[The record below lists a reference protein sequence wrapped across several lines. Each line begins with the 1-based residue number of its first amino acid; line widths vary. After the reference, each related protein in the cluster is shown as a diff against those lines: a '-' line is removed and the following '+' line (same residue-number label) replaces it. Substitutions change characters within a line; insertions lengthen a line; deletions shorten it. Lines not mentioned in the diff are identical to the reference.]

1 MVETNEIKSKINKEN
16 NGFGKKI
23 ILAVGGVAVG
33 TIFGYALQKGN
44 VYLPSVIQGQMNFTN
59 FTMLKMFMTASLT
72 SSLAITFL
80 NSQGLIVLE
89 KSATMYKR
97 NIVGGFI
104 MGSGISLTG
113 ACPGTVL
120 AQIPQ
125 IRGTLWTLFGGV
137 VGATLFGF
145 VNNYISKLL
154 PSTPPTP
161 KSSTTVYEKFKIS
174 MLKATIPFSLMI
186 VLVLSLIESKFPW
199 QVDSGVSKSI
209 SIFGSITESRVWSP
223 YVAGITIGLMQ
234 IPSYLISN
242 NGLGCSS
249 AYVTVGSKVC
259 NAVNCSVDYFKS
271 FNTTVRSIFGPLL
284 NLGIIGGAYLASQ
297 SNPAPL
303 VEQFNNQSILSHFL
317 GGFVLLFGARINGGC
332 TSNGLTSLGKL
343 EFSSFVTMAS
353 MFAGGV
359 LTSYFL
365 NK

>member
-1 MVETNEIKSKINKEN
+1 MVEIKDKEIKN
-16 NGFGKKI
+16 NNNFGKKI

-33 TIFGYALQKGN
+33 SIFGYALQKGN

-80 NSQGLIVLE
+80 NSQRLIVLE

-97 NIVGGFI
+97 NIIGGFI

-125 IRGTLWTLFGGV
+125 INGTLWTLFGGV

-145 VNNYISKLL
+145 VNSYISKLL
-154 PSTPPTP
+154 PSTQPTP
-161 KSSTTVYEKFKIS
+161 KSSPTTVYDKFKIS
-174 MLKATIPFSLMI
+174 MSKATIPFSIMI
-186 VLVLSLIESKFPW
+186 ALVLYLIESNFPW
-199 QVDSGVSKSI
+199 QVDSGVPKSV
-209 SIFGSITESRVWSP
+209 SIFGSLNEGKVWSP
-223 YVAGITIGLMQ
+223 YVAGLTIGLLQ
-234 IPSYLISN
+234 IPSFLVSN
-242 NGLGCSS
+242 MGLGCSS

-259 NAVNCSVDYFKS
+259 NAVSCTVDYFKS
-271 FNTTVRSIFGPLL
+271 FNTTVRSIYGPLL
-284 NLGIIGGAYLASQ
+284 NLGIIGGAYLASR

-303 VEQFNNQSILSHFL
+303 VEQFNNQSNLNHFL
-317 GGFVLLFGARINGGC
+317 GGFILLFGARLNGGC
-332 TSNGLTSLGKL
+332 TSNGLTSMGKL

-359 LTSYFL
+359 LTSYLL

>member
-1 MVETNEIKSKINKEN
+1 MVEIKDKEIN
-16 NGFGKKI
+16 NNNNYSKKI
-23 ILAVGGVAVG
+23 ILAVGGVTVG
-33 TIFGYALQKGN
+33 SIFGYALQKGN

-80 NSQGLIVLE
+80 KSQKLIVLE
-89 KSATMYKR
+89 KSSTMYKR
-97 NIVGGFI
+97 NIIGGFI

-125 IRGTLWTLFGGV
+125 INGTLWTLLGGV

-145 VNNYISKLL
+145 VNSYISKLL
-154 PSTPPTP
+154 PSTQPTS

-174 MLKATIPFSLMI
+174 MSKATIPFSIMI
-186 VLVLSLIESKFPW
+186 ALVLYLIESKFPW

-209 SIFGSITESRVWSP
+209 SIFGSISESKVWSP
-223 YVAGITIGLMQ
+223 YVAGITIGLLQ
-234 IPSYLISN
+234 IPSFLISN
-242 NGLGCSS
+242 TGLGCSS

-259 NAVNCSVDYFKS
+259 NAVSCTVDYFKS
-271 FNTTVRSIFGPLL
+271 FNTTVRSIYGPLL
-284 NLGIIGGAYLASQ
+284 NLGIIGGAYLASR

-303 VEQFNNQSILSHFL
+303 IEQLNNQSTLNHFL
-317 GGFVLLFGARINGGC
+317 GGFVLLFGARLNGGC
-332 TSNGLTSLGKL
+332 TSNGLTSMGKL